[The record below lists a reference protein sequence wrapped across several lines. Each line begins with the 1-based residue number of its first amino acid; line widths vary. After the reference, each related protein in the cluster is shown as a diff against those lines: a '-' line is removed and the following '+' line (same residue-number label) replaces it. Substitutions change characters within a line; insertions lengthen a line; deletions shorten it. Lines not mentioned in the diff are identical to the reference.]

1 MAKGLKPLLD
11 DKDMKVKPAT
21 YRGSKDGLID
31 GWILMM
37 RRHLTKSQSTA
48 APLDQAWRIIE
59 ALEGEAR
66 DYLINKLESE
76 RNEPEKVFTLLS
88 RRFGSGSNNIQ
99 VRRSFAQRDQRP
111 DEDVMQYLDAL
122 ESLRNQAHPRESS
135 VDRRY
140 EILQRFIEGVR
151 NQNLR

>member
-1 MAKGLKPLLD
+1 
-11 DKDMKVKPAT
+11 
-21 YRGSKDGLID
+21 
-31 GWILMM
+31 MM
-37 RRHLTKSQSTA
+37 RRHLTKSQPTA

-88 RRFGSGSNNIQ
+88 RRFGSGSNNIE

-122 ESLRNQAHPRESS
+122 ESLRNQAHPKESS

-151 NQNLR
+151 NQNLPNPYRQCTPTKSTWTTLQP